1 MSPANRSATL
11 SLVGLLGLG
20 AYATAFAADDSVT
33 TYTAVYDV
41 EYKGKELG
49 SSEFKVRHVA
59 ERDVYEFS
67 TRLLVKGFLKLAR
80 PNPVIERSEFRTLN
94 GRIQPR
100 EFWYE
105 DGSRK
110 GEDNL
115 HIVFH
120 WDRNVAIVSGEGGRR
135 EIALQAGALDRGS
148 LQVALMADLAAN
160 GRPGHYLL
168 ADEDSTT
175 AYDYTDNGDA
185 TIATG
190 LGPLA
195 TRSFMQQRENS
206 SRSTWL
212 WFAPAL
218 NWLPVRIEQRRNG
231 EVQTAFTLASVEG
244 LPTTK

>member
-1 MSPANRSATL
+1 M
-11 SLVGLLGLG
+11 
-20 AYATAFAADDSVT
+20 
-33 TYTAVYDV
+33 
-41 EYKGKELG
+41 
-49 SSEFKVRHVA
+49 
-59 ERDVYEFS
+59 
-67 TRLLVKGFLKLAR
+67 
-80 PNPVIERSEFRTLN
+80 
-94 GRIQPR
+94 
-100 EFWYE
+100 
-105 DGSRK
+105 
-110 GEDNL
+110 
-115 HIVFH
+115 
-120 WDRNVAIVSGEGGRR
+120 
-135 EIALQAGALDRGS
+135 ALQPGALDRGS

-160 GRPGHYLL
+160 GRPGHYLR